1 MVPFRS
7 GVICRYGGGRAQFKV
22 WNADGRG
29 AVAVLG
35 GTVDLEDQQVLTQ
48 RIAFMRLSFPACSDA
63 AEQTAS
69 EMGVTLGQR
78 QQLTWNLNV

>member
-7 GVICRYGGGRAQFKV
+7 GVICRYGGWRAQFEV
-22 WNADGRG
+22 WNPNGRG
-29 AVAVLG
+29 AVSVLG

-69 EMGVTLGQR
+69 ELEVTLGQ
-78 QQLTWNLNV
+78 QNCTPP